1 MVISLATGRTPMINA
16 LLPANEVHRM
26 KALRRYQLLD
36 LAAES
41 AFDDL
46 VRLAAHICGTPMA
59 LTGMVDSDRC
69 WVKSKVGWTGG
80 GASRDLMVFCA
91 ATIGHEG
98 VFVVGDALKDARFA
112 SNPLVVGESHI
123 RFYAGAPLIAPDG
136 FAVGVLC
143 VMDCVPRSLSQ
154 DLQDALQML
163 ARQVMALLDSRRQ
176 LMQRSNIKSQLEDF
190 LDRAQVL
197 IQTVRLSDGG
207 FVCVNRTWRQ
217 TLGYTEEEVGQLK
230 MWDILHPEYRQL
242 WKLVEKLCLIEAHE
256 PVEMIFLTKEG
267 EPVWVEGN
275 VSCLCENGKPYATRS
290 IFRNVTVRKY
300 RQIFEHAAQG
310 LFQVTLEGRY
320 CTANAALARIYGYQ
334 SPAEFLLGVE
344 NIAQLYVE
352 PGHWAECLRRLKSD
366 GFVED
371 LEAEVCRRDG
381 SVIWICETVRL
392 LRDGQG
398 RPLGVEGFVRDVTK
412 RKQVEKTLQLA
423 KDQLQ
428 AVLDAVPGTVSLI
441 SSDLR
446 YLGVNRH
453 LAATYKL
460 PLEAFINQE
469 VGFRQSVFGEFV
481 REFFASPEKEAS
493 VEIDAQLD
501 GAPRSHLVMA
511 KKWLQDRAAVFVGI
525 DITERK
531 QAEAKLQA
539 ELAEGADYV
548 RSLLPRPLTEP
559 VAIDAR
565 FIPSQQL
572 GGDCFDYYWLDKDHL
587 AIYLLDVSGH
597 GLGSALLSVSV
608 LSLLRSRSRLQTN
621 FYQPSEVLNALN
633 QSFQMDSQRNMYFT
647 IWYGVYNRQKRQL
660 VCASAGH
667 PPALLLSGKT
677 PETRR
682 VEQLKTPNGLPI
694 GMFTHASYA
703 NACYTV
709 EEGSTLYIFSDGV
722 YEIMQPDGTV
732 WSLDAFID
740 WLANSN
746 RVNPLNLDQVL
757 QELRSLT
764 GKGAF
769 NDDVSLLQVKFRAT
783 PAARL
788 SPLPT
793 L

>member
-1 MVISLATGRTPMINA
+1 
-16 LLPANEVHRM
+16 
-26 KALRRYQLLD
+26 
-36 LAAES
+36 
-41 AFDDL
+41 
-46 VRLAAHICGTPMA
+46 MA
-59 LTGMVDSDRC
+59 
-69 WVKSKVGWTGG
+69 K
-80 GASRDLMVFCA
+80 
-91 ATIGHEG
+91 
-98 VFVVGDALKDARFA
+98 
-112 SNPLVVGESHI
+112 
-123 RFYAGAPLIAPDG
+123 
-136 FAVGVLC
+136 AVGILC
-143 VMDCVPRSLSQ
+143 VMDCVPRSLSP
-154 DLQDALQML
+154 DLQDAGKML
-163 ARQVMALLDSRRQ
+163 ARQIMVLLDSRRQ
-176 LMQRSNIKSQLEDF
+176 LMQMENIKSQLQDF
-190 LDRAQVL
+190 LERAQVL

-207 FVCVNRTWRQ
+207 FAYVNRTWRQ

-230 MWDILHPEYRQL
+230 VWDILHPEYRQL
-242 WKLVEKLCLIEAHE
+242 WQQVEKLCLIEAHE
-256 PVEMIFLTKEG
+256 PVEMIFLTKDG
-267 EPVWVEGN
+267 EPVWVFGN
-275 VSCLCENGKPYATRS
+275 VNCLCENGKPYATRWM
-290 IFRNVTVRKY
+290 FRNVTVGKY

-310 LFQVTLEGRY
+310 LFQVTWEGRY
-320 CTANAALARIYGYQ
+320 CTANSALARIYGYE
-334 SPAEFLLGVE
+334 SPAEFLKGVE
-344 NIAQLYVE
+344 NIAQLYVD
-352 PGHWAECLRRLKSD
+352 PGDWAECLRRLKAD
-366 GFVED
+366 GFVEER
-371 LEAEVCRRDG
+371 EAQVCRRDG

-398 RPLGVEGFVRDVTK
+398 RPLGVEGFVQEVTK
-412 RKQVEKTLQLA
+412 RKQAEETLQLA
-423 KDQLQ
+423 NDQLQ

-501 GAPRSHLVMA
+501 GVPRSHLVMA

-539 ELAEGADYV
+539 ELAEGAEYV

-633 QSFQMDSQRNMYFT
+633 QSFQMESQRNMYFT

-667 PPALLLSGKT
+667 PPALLLSGRE

-682 VEQLKTPNGLPI
+682 VKQLKTPSGLPI

-740 WLANSN
+740 WLADFS
-746 RVNPLNLDQVL
+746 RVNPLNLDRVL

-769 NDDVSLLQVKFRAT
+769 NDDVSLLQVKFRAA
-783 PAARL
+783 P
-788 SPLPT
+788 
-793 L
+793 